1 MSKAPRRAKSEKPGT
16 RPRLARTPRSTIT
29 STEAQNEF
37 GRLMEEASQEG
48 EVVITKHGHP
58 KAVLLSVARYE
69 ELQERE
75 SASLAALSGQF
86 DEMLAHMQTTQSR
99 DAVNRL
105 FDASPEDLGEA
116 ALDAKAP
123 DGLRS
128 AG

>member
-1 MSKAPRRAKSEKPGT
+1 MSKAPRRTKAEKPGT

-37 GRLMEEASQEG
+37 GRLMEEASQDG

-75 SASLAALSGQF
+75 SASLAALNGQF
-86 DEMLAHMQTTQSR
+86 DQMLARMQTTQSR
-99 DAVNRL
+99 DAVSRL
-105 FDASPEDLGEA
+105 FDASPEELGQA
-116 ALDAKAP
+116 ALDAEAP
-123 DGLRS
+123 DELRS

>member
-1 MSKAPRRAKSEKPGT
+1 MSKAPRRAKTKKPGT
-16 RPRLARTPRSTIT
+16 RPRLARTLRSTIT

-37 GRLMEEASQEG
+37 GRLMEEASQDG

-86 DEMLAHMQTTQSR
+86 DQMLTRMQTTQSR
-99 DAVNRL
+99 DAVSRL
-105 FDASPEDLGEA
+105 FDASPEELGQA
-116 ALDAKAP
+116 ALDAEAP
-123 DGLRS
+123 DELRS
-128 AG
+128 PG

>member
-1 MSKAPRRAKSEKPGT
+1 MSKAPRRAEAEKPGT
-16 RPRLARTPRSTIT
+16 KPRLAHTPRSTVT

-37 GRLMEEASQEG
+37 GRLMEEASQGG

-58 KAVLLSVARYE
+58 KAVLLSAARYE

-86 DEMLAHMQTTQSR
+86 DQMLARMQTTQSR
-99 DAVNRL
+99 DAVSRL
-105 FDASPEDLGEA
+105 FDASPEELGQA
-116 ALDAKAP
+116 ALDAEAP
-123 DGLRS
+123 DELRS